1 MLLLQTI
8 SSMKWVVQSFDITT
22 AFLRGYS
29 DKRELAMGAPK
40 ELKEMMGMKDNQ
52 VCLLQGNAYGRVDA
66 PFLFYPEFRK
76 QLETIGFCAHPTD
89 NCLSLLRNPT
99 NPDILD
105 GILGTHVDD
114 GIGGGNENFERALEK
129 LKQSLPFGTREH
141 SKFKF
146 TGLDIEQLPGFSIKV
161 NQGPAY

>member
-1 MLLLQTI
+1 MPPFYSTL
-8 SSMKWVVQSFDITT
+8 SSENNLRKLAFVHIPQIT
-22 AFLRGYS
+22 
-29 DKRELAMGAPK
+29 
-40 ELKEMMGMKDNQ
+40 
-52 VCLLQGNAYGRVDA
+52 AYR
-66 PFLFYPEFRK
+66 
-76 QLETIGFCAHPTD
+76 
-89 NCLSLLRNPT
+89 SLLRNPT
-99 NPDILD
+99 NSDILD

>member
-1 MLLLQTI
+1 
-8 SSMKWVVQSFDITT
+8 
-22 AFLRGYS
+22 
-29 DKRELAMGAPK
+29 MGAPK

-76 QLETIGFCAHPTD
+76 QLEKIGFCAHPTD

-161 NQGPAY
+161 NQGPPY